1 MPRGSEVCRQLSR
14 IGRRSRQCAYHN
26 PNLPLASFFWPD
38 TSQSI
43 RDMSCRE
50 MPQSSLDPIAGNRI
64 PHRSATTN
72 PTRGPSSSC
81 SSRCPL
87 RCTAWTTSVGRL
99 TRTPRLV
106 VRRNSLEL
114 RILSDRG
121 STVVDRGDSG
131 GQSGAALAAPGRHD
145 GAAGAGP
152 HPQTETMGT
161 TATSI
166 ARLERALAHG
176 KTPKPSEWS
185 QFRYGAHTARIAGG
199 ASRWQ
204 RPLWKRP
211 SNGTGHRQT
220 GQTDANP
227 ANASLAGCDLGG
239 LKGCQMR
246 ALIIA
251 LR

>member
-1 MPRGSEVCRQLSR
+1 MTAFPT
-14 IGRRSRQCAYHN
+14 A
-26 PNLPLASFFWPD
+26 PL
-38 TSQSI
+38 
-43 RDMSCRE
+43 
-50 MPQSSLDPIAGNRI
+50 
-64 PHRSATTN
+64 TTN
-72 PTRGPSSSC
+72 PTRGPSSAC
-81 SSRCPL
+81 PLRCPL

-99 TRTPRLV
+99 TRTPRRV
-106 VRRNSLEL
+106 VRRNSFEL

-131 GQSGAALAAPGRHD
+131 GQPGAALAAPGRHD

-227 ANASLAGCDLGG
+227 ANASLAGRDLGG
-239 LKGCQMR
+239 LKGWQMR

>member
-1 MPRGSEVCRQLSR
+1 MAIELL
-14 IGRRSRQCAYHN
+14 IEMHIACA
-26 PNLPLASFFWPD
+26 
-38 TSQSI
+38 
-43 RDMSCRE
+43 
-50 MPQSSLDPIAGNRI
+50 
-64 PHRSATTN
+64 
-72 PTRGPSSSC
+72 
-81 SSRCPL
+81 
-87 RCTAWTTSVGRL
+87 AWTTALADS
-99 TRTPRLV
+99 TRTPRRV
-106 VRRNSLEL
+106 VRRNSFEL

-121 STVVDRGDSG
+121 NTVVDRGDSG
-131 GQSGAALAAPGRHD
+131 GQSGAALATPGRHD

-227 ANASLAGCDLGG
+227 ANASLAGRDLGG

>member
-1 MPRGSEVCRQLSR
+1 MRVPQSQSSPRQLFLAR
-14 IGRRSRQCAYHN
+14 YQPNYPRHVLTARCRNRRLTRLRVTAF
-26 PNLPLASFFWPD
+26 PTALL
-38 TSQSI
+38 
-43 RDMSCRE
+43 
-50 MPQSSLDPIAGNRI
+50 
-64 PHRSATTN
+64 TTN
-72 PTRGPSSSC
+72 PMRGPLSSC
-81 SSRCPL
+81 SS

-99 TRTPRLV
+99 TRTPRRV
-106 VRRNSLEL
+106 VRRNSFEL

-227 ANASLAGCDLGG
+227 ANASLAGRDLGG

>member
-1 MPRGSEVCRQLSR
+1 M
-14 IGRRSRQCAYHN
+14 
-26 PNLPLASFFWPD
+26 
-38 TSQSI
+38 
-43 RDMSCRE
+43 
-50 MPQSSLDPIAGNRI
+50 
-64 PHRSATTN
+64 
-72 PTRGPSSSC
+72 
-81 SSRCPL
+81 
-87 RCTAWTTSVGRL
+87 GRL

-106 VRRNSLEL
+106 VRRKSFEL

-121 STVVDRGDSG
+121 NTVVDRGTMSG
-131 GQSGAALAAPGRHD
+131 GQSGAALAAPGRND

-161 TATSI
+161 TATPI

-199 ASRWQ
+199 AGRWQ

-227 ANASLAGCDLGG
+227 ANASLAGRDLGG
-239 LKGCQMR
+239 LRDVSASADTRSAEGPRCP
-246 ALIIA
+246 ADTPNNLANIA
-251 LR
+251 DSLADATLRLLASRFASQFSLSYRSRQRSLVNLDAGGRW

>member
-1 MPRGSEVCRQLSR
+1 
-14 IGRRSRQCAYHN
+14 
-26 PNLPLASFFWPD
+26 
-38 TSQSI
+38 
-43 RDMSCRE
+43 
-50 MPQSSLDPIAGNRI
+50 
-64 PHRSATTN
+64 
-72 PTRGPSSSC
+72 
-81 SSRCPL
+81 
-87 RCTAWTTSVGRL
+87 
-99 TRTPRLV
+99 
-106 VRRNSLEL
+106 
-114 RILSDRG
+114 
-121 STVVDRGDSG
+121 
-131 GQSGAALAAPGRHD
+131 
-145 GAAGAGP
+145 
-152 HPQTETMGT
+152 MGT

-227 ANASLAGCDLGG
+227 ANAGMAGRDLGG

-246 ALIIA
+246 GVDNRAPLRGLGVQRTRRTTWRILPTRLQSASPVASVA
-251 LR
+251 LRLTAFTQLPQPATLMRQPRCRGTVESETGCWCICAHSVDICVEAREVAVPDVPARQGKGTDNSRSLLRVSASRSDARRLPRRLRSHQ

>member
-1 MPRGSEVCRQLSR
+1 M
-14 IGRRSRQCAYHN
+14 
-26 PNLPLASFFWPD
+26 
-38 TSQSI
+38 
-43 RDMSCRE
+43 
-50 MPQSSLDPIAGNRI
+50 
-64 PHRSATTN
+64 
-72 PTRGPSSSC
+72 RGPSSSC
-81 SSRCPL
+81 SS

-99 TRTPRLV
+99 ARTPRRV
-106 VRRNSLEL
+106 VRRNSFEL

-227 ANASLAGCDLGG
+227 ANASLVGRDLGG

-246 ALIIA
+246 ALMIA